1 MQDIESR
8 LNARITAQG
17 LLIEALLEAA
27 AKAGQLD
34 VRALVDSLE
43 QFAEAPKSDA
53 ADPVE
58 IEAVIDEV
66 EGWADMLYDRYL
78 VVSEISPRRSRT

>member
-1 MQDIESR
+1 MQDMEKR

-17 LLIEALLEAA
+17 LLIEALLDAA

-34 VRALVDSLE
+34 VRALVDNLT
-43 QFAEAPKSDA
+43 QYAESPKSEL

-58 IEAVIDEV
+58 IDVLIDEV

-78 VVSEISPRRSRT
+78 VVSETSPRRSRT